1 MVRLR
6 LGLRCLRASMAQL
19 RARLLGLPR
28 LKKVRTS
35 PLPMVILRRLPL
47 LRRVRLKTCKVKVP
61 QLLLSK
67 SK

>member
-6 LGLRCLRASMAQL
+6 LGLRCLRASMALL
-19 RARLLGLPR
+19 RAKLSRLLG

-35 PLPMVILRRLPL
+35 PLPMVILRRLLL